1 MTTLNSLPKRHQTS
15 PLVLFIILLA
25 ACSDRAEKPTDSP
38 GVDSAPVVDSTALDD
53 TSPCDGKT
61 GTVYPDADG
70 DGYGVEEGAVEGCI
84 PAVEGFAEDEGDC
97 DDQNGEINPGVLESC
112 LTEGDDNCDGIIN
125 AYPPGSYYPRP
136 DGCTN
141 YYLDN
146 DGDGYGQYD
155 DDECMCAPE
164 APYTAP
170 TVGDCD
176 EDDPTVWRDIDGCVI
191 LDESIWT
198 ARINGH
204 FEDQSIGSNSYAPTY
219 LMAELTGDGTLDLLI
234 GDPSLK
240 TSDGTMIGALYLVP
254 GPLEGESTLDDKA
267 VHRLEGVSA
276 AGEQLLGRLVLVID
290 LNDDGALDV
299 VLGGSEED
307 ATLWILDGARWRSE
321 GFGAVTT
328 TLQSPLHEFSALGG
342 PGAVS
347 SDLDGNG
354 LVELI
359 LGDDGDDQ
367 AGKSAGAVYIVENP
381 PAGRYDVNTVG
392 TAKLKGEGKS
402 DYAGNC
408 VADAGDTDGDGLG
421 DVLVGATKAYSGGAA
436 YLLRGPLEGDL
447 SLADADAIFV
457 SETAGAHGG
466 CGLAGGGD
474 ANGDGLDDLLIGAY
488 TAYGE
493 DGAAYLVQGGAHLG
507 GRSLMKNAAEAM
519 FVGHEVDFP
528 DAFWTGIGV
537 TFVPGGDDHDAVA
550 IGSGCAD
557 LFQLSAGAVTFV
569 VDPEPG
575 VHTIGSIGATL
586 NGTEAPGALGW
597 SLASSPD
604 LDGDGW
610 GELLIGAP
618 GMSPDGL
625 WAAGSIILVSGGL
638 LNGLQ

>member
-1 MTTLNSLPKRHQTS
+1 MTMINSLAKPHHTL
-15 PLVLFIILLA
+15 PLVPFIVLLV
-25 ACSDRAEKPTDSP
+25 ACRDRADKSADYS
-38 GVDSAPVVDSTALDD
+38 GVDSATTED
-53 TSPCDGKT
+53 TSPCDGQR

-84 PAVEGFAEDEGDC
+84 PAVQGFAEEAGDC
-97 DDQNGEINPGVLESC
+97 DDQNSEINPGVKESC
-112 LTEGDDNCDGIIN
+112 LTDWDDNCDGIIN
-125 AYPPGSYYPRP
+125 AYPPGSHYPRP

-170 TVGDCD
+170 NVGDCD
-176 EDDPTVWRDIDGCVI
+176 DDDPTVWRDDDGCII
-191 LDESIWT
+191 LIESIWT
-198 ARINGH
+198 ARING
-204 FEDQSIGSNSYAPTY
+204 FQEDQSLGFFPTSAEF
-219 LMAELTGDGTLDLLI
+219 LIAELTGDGVPDLLI
-234 GDPSLK
+234 GGPLTKSA
-240 TSDGTMIGALYLVP
+240 DGSQGGALFLVP
-254 GPLEGESTLDDKA
+254 GPLSGDVDLDDTD
-267 VHRLEGVSA
+267 VYRLEGGASV
-276 AGEQLLGRLVLVID
+276 GVWFFGGTVLVVD
-290 LNDDGALDV
+290 LDGDGV
-299 VLGGSEED
+299 DEVITSGQDGEPS
-307 ATLWILDGARWRSE
+307 LWILDSTRWQTE
-321 GFGAVTT
+321 GLDATVALMQTPTMPFSTFGTNA
-328 TLQSPLHEFSALGG
+328 A
-342 PGAVS
+342 AS
-347 SDLDGNG
+347 SDLDGDG

-367 AGKSAGAVYIVENP
+367 AGKSAGAIYIVENP
-381 PAGRYDVNTVG
+381 PAGRYDVNTVT
-392 TAKLKGEGKS
+392 TAKLTGEAKS
-402 DYAGNC
+402 DWAGTC

-436 YLLRGPLEGDL
+436 YLLSGPLEGDL
-447 SLADADAIFV
+447 SLSDADAIFV

-493 DGAAYLVQGGAHLG
+493 DGAAYLVQGGSHLG
-507 GRSLMKNAAEAM
+507 GRSLMNAAAEAT

-528 DAFWTGIGV
+528 DAFWTGKDV
-537 TFVPGGDDHDAVA
+537 TFVQGTDDHDALAIGSPGGDD
-550 IGSGCAD
+550 
-557 LFQLSAGAVTFV
+557 FQLSGGAVTFV

-575 VHTIGSIGATL
+575 VHTIGSVGATL
-586 NGTEAPGALGW
+586 NGTEAPGVLGW
-597 SLASSPD
+597 SLANSPD
-604 LDGDGW
+604 IDGDGW

-625 WAAGSIILVSGGL
+625 WAAGSIFLVSGGL